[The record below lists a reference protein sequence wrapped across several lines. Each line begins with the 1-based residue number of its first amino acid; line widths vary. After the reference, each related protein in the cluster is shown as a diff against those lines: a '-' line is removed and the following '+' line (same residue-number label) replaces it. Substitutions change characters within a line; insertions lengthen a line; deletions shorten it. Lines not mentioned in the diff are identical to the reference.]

1 MLFALGDDVGFK
13 LKDGRKVWCPRR
25 ACLLRDDDGKV
36 WPSCSLLIARIDGR
50 GRDATD
56 DEMSG
61 APKWWLGRDYDARV
75 SMFNTPPRALTSWKL
90 VGEVD
95 QIFYDRFGNKAPGR
109 FHHTFNKA
117 RGLWHIV
124 AWIKGKKIVKLFKR
138 DGMYR
143 LELSGGCVV
152 RDLGLIWP

>member
-1 MLFALGDDVGFK
+1 MLFALADDVRFK
-13 LKDGRKVWCPRR
+13 LKDGRKVNCPAS
-25 ACLLRDDDGKV
+25 ACILRDDDGKV
-36 WPSCSLLIARIDGR
+36 WPECSLLIARIDGR

-61 APKWWLGRDYDARV
+61 APKWWLGRDYDARI
-75 SMFNTPPRALTSWKL
+75 STFDKPPRDLASWQL

-95 QIFYDRFGNKAPGR
+95 CIMYDRFGTKAPGR
-109 FHHTFNKA
+109 YDHTFNKA

-124 AWIKGKKIVKLFKR
+124 AWIKGNKVVKLYKR
-138 DGMYR
+138 DGAYR

-152 RDLGLIWP
+152 RDIGLVWP